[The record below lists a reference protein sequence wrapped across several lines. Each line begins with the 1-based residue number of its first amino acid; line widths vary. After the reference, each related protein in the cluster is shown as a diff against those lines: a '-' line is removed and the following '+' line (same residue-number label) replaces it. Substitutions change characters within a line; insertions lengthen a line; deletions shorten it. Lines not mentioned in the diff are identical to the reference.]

1 MVLKKDGKMMDF
13 LLAWRN
19 IWRNPRRT
27 SVILVAVIIGVWSM
41 ISIAGLM
48 RGIVGGMVRNGI
60 DTLTGH
66 VQIHQRNYLDD
77 PVVDHHIPDPQSLIR
92 MLAQH
97 LPEKSHWTTR
107 VRVNAVANNARHST
121 GVSLVGIEAAKEV
134 SLSFIGNS
142 VTQGRYLDRDDTSA
156 IVIGKALAEQF
167 ETRIGKKLI
176 LMSQDS
182 AGEIASRAFRIV
194 GLFQAEM
201 EATEKS
207 YVFVPI
213 RSAQKMLKM
222 QTAVSEVAILLSSP
236 DMGRRTAERLQGLLD
251 GRELK
256 VRSWQQILPIV
267 TAILELYDTFVF
279 IWFLVIFVAMGFG
292 IVNTTLMS
300 VFERM
305 REFGLLKALGM
316 RPGRIVKNIL
326 TESALILLLGVTIG
340 NILGVVSNW
349 ALSLH
354 GIDLSALA
362 QGVEYAGMA
371 RIIFPVMLAK
381 DIAGADLVAL
391 YNGHLF
397 APQFEVNTKYAS
409 TPPPA

>member
-1 MVLKKDGKMMDF
+1 M
-13 LLAWRN
+13 
-19 IWRNPRRT
+19 
-27 SVILVAVIIGVWSM
+27 AVVIGVWSM
-41 ISIAGLM
+41 ICIAALM
-48 RGIVGGMVRNGI
+48 RGIIGGMVQNGI

-66 VQIHQRNYLDD
+66 LQIHQRSYPDD
-77 PVVDHHIPDPQSLIR
+77 PVVDHRIEDPMPVIRVLEKELPGESL
-92 MLAQH
+92 
-97 LPEKSHWTTR
+97 WTPR

-121 GVSLVGIEAAKEV
+121 GVSLVGVDPDKEARI
-134 SLSFIGNS
+134 SFIGTS
-142 VTQGRYLDRDDTSA
+142 VTRGRYLEKNDTSA
-156 IVIGKALAEQF
+156 ILIGKALAEQF

-176 LMSQDS
+176 LMSQD
-182 AGEIASRAFRIV
+182 ATGEIASRAFRIA

-207 YVFVPI
+207 YVFVHI
-213 RSAQKMLKM
+213 KTAQQMLKIKG
-222 QTAVSEVAILLSSP
+222 ALSEVAVLLP
-236 DMGRRTAERLQGLLD
+236 DADMGEETAQRLQHLLA
-251 GRELK
+251 GQKLT
-256 VRSWQQILPIV
+256 VRSWQQILPLV
-267 TAILELYDTFVF
+267 TAMLKLYDTFVF

-326 TESALILLLGVTIG
+326 MESALILLLGIAIG
-340 NILGVVSNW
+340 NTLAILSNW
-349 ALSLH
+349 VLSLD

-381 DIAGADLVAL
+381 DILGADLVVLLLGLMVSLYPAMKAARFKPVEAL
-391 YNGHLF
+391 AH
-397 APQFEVNTKYAS
+397 T
-409 TPPPA
+409 